1 MLHEPKAK
9 FLQSLAII
17 ILLYFVRTLIVKL
30 LIKRIEDVRNRYRW
44 KEAID
49 YLSIVMGLMLL
60 GHIWIEGIKS
70 ILTFLALISAGLTI
84 VLKEIILNLASWIII
99 LWRRLFNV
107 GDRIQIGDYI
117 GDVIELGLFY
127 FTLIEVGR
135 WVYADQSTG
144 RIVKVPNGLVLT
156 QPVANYNKGIPY
168 IWDEIRV
175 PLSAESNWKKA
186 KDILKGIVNIH
197 VENLSGLAEKF
208 LKETDKEI
216 IIYKKLT
223 PTVYTTFK
231 EGCIML
237 TVRYLCEP
245 RNRRDTEHVIW
256 ENILE
261 EFSKYNDINLMYYK
275 E

>member
-1 MLHEPKAK
+1 
-9 FLQSLAII
+9 
-17 ILLYFVRTLIVKL
+17 
-30 LIKRIEDVRNRYRW
+30 
-44 KEAID
+44 
-49 YLSIVMGLMLL
+49 MGLMLL